1 TFIVQRFTLAV
12 GRAGTG
18 GGTVTSSPS
27 GIDCGATCS
36 AAYDSGTVVILT
48 AAPAS
53 GSTFI
58 GWSGA
63 GCTGPDACTV
73 TVTASTTVTAT
84 FDVQRFALTV
94 VKAGTGSGTVTSTP
108 AGIDCGTGCSA
119 TFPSGT
125 TVTLT
130 ATPSAGSTFSGWS
143 GGGGCVG
150 TGTCTVTVT
159 GAAVVTSTFDAQR
172 VTLTV
177 SMTGTGSGMVASDPA
192 GINCGA
198 ACIAAYDIGTV
209 VTLAATPAAGS
220 TLVGWSGA

>member
-1 TFIVQRFTLAV
+1 
-12 GRAGTG
+12 
-18 GGTVTSSPS
+18 TVTSSPA

-94 VKAGTGSGTVTSTP
+94 VKAGTGGGTVASGP
-108 AGIDCGTGCSA
+108 AGIDCG
-119 TFPSGT
+119 
-125 TVTLT
+125 
-130 ATPSAGSTFSGWS
+130 
-143 GGGGCVG
+143 
-150 TGTCTVTVT
+150 
-159 GAAVVTSTFDAQR
+159 
-172 VTLTV
+172 
-177 SMTGTGSGMVASDPA
+177 
-192 GINCGA
+192 A
-198 ACIAAYDIGTV
+198 ACVAAYDIGTV

-220 TLVGWSGA
+220 TLVGWSGAGCNGTVPCAVTLTAATIVTATFAAPPGQFGLSVSLRGS